1 MKVNITAGE
10 ALNSMLVTK
19 YSQERFVPFNEAMIV
34 GSYTAPLF
42 STSFMEE
49 RATTHGVSLDQYKEK
64 LGGFID
70 VLDNIEMYDEII
82 LWFGDEPFCK
92 ANTDVVLQALKDL
105 SYKGK
110 VVLNIVEEET
120 AKIIKTEVIQ

>member
-70 VLDNIEMYDEII
+70 VLDNIEKYDEII

-92 ANTDVVLQALKDL
+92 ANTDVVLQGLKDL

-120 AKIIKTEVIQ
+120 AKILKTEVIQ

>member
-70 VLDNIEMYDEII
+70 VLDNIEKYDEIF

-92 ANTDVVLQALKDL
+92 ANTDVVLQVLKDL

>member
-70 VLDNIEMYDEII
+70 VLDNIEKYDEII

-92 ANTDVVLQALKDL
+92 ANTDVVLQVLKDL

>member
-64 LGGFID
+64 LCGFIA
-70 VLDNIEMYDEII
+70 VLDNIEKYDEII

-92 ANTDVVLQALKDL
+92 ANTDVVLQGLKDL

>member
-70 VLDNIEMYDEII
+70 VLDNIEKYDEII

-92 ANTDVVLQALKDL
+92 ANTDAVLQGLKDL

>member
-10 ALNSMLVTK
+10 ALNGMLVTR

-70 VLDNIEMYDEII
+70 VLDNIEKYDEII

-92 ANTDVVLQALKDL
+92 ANTDVVLQVLKDL

-110 VVLNIVEEET
+110 VILNIVEEET

>member
-19 YSQERFVPFNEAMIV
+19 YTQERFVPFNEAMIV

-49 RATTHGVSLDQYKEK
+49 RATTHGVSLDQYIEK

-70 VLDNIEMYDEII
+70 VLDNIEKYDEII

-92 ANTDVVLQALKDL
+92 ANTDVVLQGLKDL
-105 SYKGK
+105 NYKGK

-120 AKIIKTEVIQ
+120 AKIIKAEVIQ